1 MLTDTVLARVI
12 GVYRDNF
19 KDRECAYVREFPKE
33 TELASSWYVKMKSG
47 GHLTTHIHEEG
58 WVSGAIYLS
67 LPQNK
72 AHPNE
77 GSIEVSTH
85 GDDYPKLHDHFATR
99 TIAPEVGDTAL
110 FPSSLF
116 HRTIPFSSDEERICI
131 AFDLKPR
138 EDLLYLSMP
147 AES

>member
-1 MLTDTVLARVI
+1 
-12 GVYRDNF
+12 
-19 KDRECAYVREFPKE
+19 
-33 TELASSWYVKMKSG
+33 MKTG
-47 GHLTTHIHEEG
+47 GHLGTHIHEEG
-58 WVSGAIYLS
+58 WVSGATYLS

-85 GDDYPKLHDHFATR
+85 GDDYPRLHDHFATR
-99 TIAPEVGDTAL
+99 TIAPEVGDTVM

-116 HRTIPFSSDEERICI
+116 YRTIPFSSDEERICI

-138 EDLLYLSMP
+138 EDLIYLSMP
-147 AES
+147 ARA

>member
-1 MLTDTVLARVI
+1 VLTDTVLARVI

-67 LPQNK
+67 LRQNK

-85 GDDYPKLHDHFATR
+85 GDDYPKLHDHFAPGPSPRRSAIRRCSHPRCST
-99 TIAPEVGDTAL
+99 APS
-110 FPSSLF
+110 PSA
-116 HRTIPFSSDEERICI
+116 RMSSASASPSI
-131 AFDLKPR
+131 
-138 EDLLYLSMP
+138 
-147 AES
+147 